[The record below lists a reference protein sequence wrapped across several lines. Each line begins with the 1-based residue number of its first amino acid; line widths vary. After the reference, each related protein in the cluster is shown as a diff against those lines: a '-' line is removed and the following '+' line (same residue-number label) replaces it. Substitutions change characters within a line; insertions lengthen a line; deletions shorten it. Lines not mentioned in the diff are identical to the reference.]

1 MCYPSS
7 NFDNQK
13 CFIIELENYIWVVT
27 YIENENDVFLNKGD
41 RIKIHSVYTFNFSIE
56 VVYAILFVQ

>member
-7 NFDNQK
+7 DFDNQK